1 MDGAV
6 VRSPRQ
12 PLYEGDA
19 MTLDIDPRQPVME
32 PVGSLEPSHVWVLGL
47 VIDADGRLAGPGK
60 QPYSYLAECE
70 CPHDCLRDH
79 ENE

>member
-1 MDGAV
+1 
-6 VRSPRQ
+6 
-12 PLYEGDA
+12 
-19 MTLDIDPRQPVME
+19 MTLDVDPRQPITE
-32 PVGSLEPSHVWVLGL
+32 TVGSLEPSRVWVLGP
-47 VIDADGRLAGPGK
+47 VIDKDGLLAGPGR